1 MTDKTVKLE
10 ITYQSFPF
18 DLRITSNLDVK
29 TDYVLGI
36 LFDQIHIL
44 ENTNAEVIHFIEE
57 RDLLNTSIDVKGKEI
72 PEPIY
77 IVIEKDFDTLAEDFA
92 GRPTFIADRDVRT
105 YTLIG
110 ILERTKY
117 MLLADYETTI
127 LEADQTYGWNAEDS
141 EEEE

>member
-10 ITYQSFPF
+10 ITYQSSPF
-18 DLRITSNLDVK
+18 DLRMTSNLDVK

-57 RDLLNTSIDVKGKEI
+57 RDLLNTSIDVIGKQI

-77 IVIEKDFDTLAEDFA
+77 IVIEKDFDTLAEDYV
-92 GRPTFIADRDVRT
+92 GNPTFVADRDVRT

-110 ILERTKY
+110 ILERAKY
-117 MLLADYETTI
+117 MLLVDYELAI
-127 LEADQTYGWNAEDS
+127 LEAKQTYGWSDEEDK
-141 EEEE
+141 